1 MTAQARPGENITI
14 NGSYLNWVT
23 RVTFNNNKAV
33 DSFVSKT
40 LDKLVVKV
48 PVDAQTGPLTL
59 FYGGTTAGQIKTDSI
74 LKVTLPVISNMSPN
88 PVKHQTNL
96 TITGTN
102 LDLTKQIVFTGVN
115 TPVTS
120 FVSQSAS
127 QIVVKVPAGTQKGK
141 VTLGAFSGVT
151 TQSSQDLDV
160 VLPSATGLSPNPI
173 DVGSDLTITGT
184 NLDLVT
190 GVAFTGVN
198 APVTTFV
205 SQSATQIV
213 VKVPTGSLKGKVVLS
228 VLNSTLTVESNDVLV
243 LNGGLPALADFTMPI
258 YTDALQNGFQ
268 DWSYTDTHNFSST
281 ANVRQGTNS
290 IKAVYGGNSYQGIT
304 FHAPTAIS
312 TSGYTKIEFS
322 VFGETGTG
330 GKKLSVVVNGN
341 YTNPPQVT
349 ILEGEWSTFSVTLA
363 SVGSPATLGEIVLQ
377 SAGWTGTIHIDH
389 VGLR

>member
-141 VTLGAFSGVT
+141 
-151 TQSSQDLDV
+151 
-160 VLPSATGLSPNPI
+160 
-173 DVGSDLTITGT
+173 
-184 NLDLVT
+184 
-190 GVAFTGVN
+190 
-198 APVTTFV
+198 
-205 SQSATQIV
+205 
-213 VKVPTGSLKGKVVLS
+213 
-228 VLNSTLTVESNDVLV
+228 
-243 LNGGLPALADFTMPI
+243 
-258 YTDALQNGFQ
+258 
-268 DWSYTDTHNFSST
+268 
-281 ANVRQGTNS
+281 
-290 IKAVYGGNSYQGIT
+290 
-304 FHAPTAIS
+304 
-312 TSGYTKIEFS
+312 
-322 VFGETGTG
+322 
-330 GKKLSVVVNGN
+330 
-341 YTNPPQVT
+341 
-349 ILEGEWSTFSVTLA
+349 
-363 SVGSPATLGEIVLQ
+363 
-377 SAGWTGTIHIDH
+377 
-389 VGLR
+389 